1 MGKEGRGADAKKATI
16 EIMIP
21 IVWRRAGG
29 LLWLDEMFGVV
40 IATTTMVNSLGVM
53 VSAIIIAYWGI
64 RGFTHSIST

>member
-1 MGKEGRGADAKKATI
+1 MGKEGCRVDAKKVTI

-53 VSAIIIAYWGI
+53 V
-64 RGFTHSIST
+64 